1 MPSKYVPRGPSSG
14 YHDVLVA
21 FQSAS
26 SSCFFDPI
34 DLPSPFIFAPTG
46 S

>member
-14 YHDVLVA
+14 CHDVLVA
-21 FQSAS
+21 FQSAAS
-26 SSCFFDPI
+26 LCFFDPI
-34 DLPSPFIFAPTG
+34 HLHSPFIFAPTG